1 MNEGAKVKK
10 GQEFTMTIERMKY
23 PNVGIGVY
31 EDQEVRVKNVLK
43 GQVLDCR
50 VSKKR
55 GGKVEA
61 RALEVV
67 LRAEN
72 EQPSFCEH
80 FNRCGGCMLQTL
92 SYENQL
98 DTKVQMV
105 KNLLDEAGLPLVF
118 NAIIPSPEPFEYRNK
133 MEYSFGDEYKDGPLT
148 LGMHKKG
155 HHHDV
160 IDVPFC
166 HLVDSDFS
174 TILTGVLEYAKSN
187 KLVKYNKRSNEG
199 FLRHLVVRK
208 SKATSE
214 IMIALSATTQMADEM
229 GNPFDKEAFAAFIKQ
244 LPLKGNV
251 ESLIYVHNDGLGDVV
266 SGELEC
272 LHGRLFIVEK
282 LFDLSFK
289 INLYAFF
296 QTNTLGAEKLYQTAL
311 DLIPEIENK
320 ICFDLFS
327 GTGTIG
333 QIMAK
338 RAKKVI
344 GIEWV
349 EDAVIAARENAA
361 INGLENCEFICGDV
375 FDKLSSISD
384 HPEVIVVDPP
394 RSGMGEKTTRAIAAY
409 DIPKIVYISCNPST
423 LLDDLLVFQ
432 KCGYFAD
439 DITLVDMFPWTA
451 GVESIVLLTKRD
463 TLENM

>member
-1 MNEGAKVKK
+1 MKK
-10 GQEFTMTIERMKY
+10 GQEFIVTIDRMKY
-23 PNVGIGVY
+23 PNVGIGVF
-31 EDQEVRVKNVLK
+31 EEQEVRVKNVLK
-43 GQVLDCR
+43 GQILECR

-61 RALEVV
+61 RPLGVIQ
-67 LRAEN
+67 RASN

-92 SYENQL
+92 NYENQL
-98 DTKVQMV
+98 NAKVEMV
-105 KNLLDEAGLPLVF
+105 KNLLDEAGLPLAF
-118 NAIIPSPEPFEYRNK
+118 NAIIPSPESFEYRNK
-133 MEYSFGDEYKDGPLT
+133 MEYSFGDEFKDGPLT

-174 TILTGVLEYAKSN
+174 TILTGVLEYAKVN

-229 GNPFDKEAFAAFIKQ
+229 GNPFDKEAFADYITK
-244 LPLKGNV
+244 LPLKGRV
-251 ESLIYVHNDGLGDVV
+251 ASLIYVHNDGLGDVV

-272 LHGRLFIVEK
+272 LHGNLYIIEK
-282 LFDLSFK
+282 LFGLSFK

-296 QTNTLGAEKLYQTAL
+296 QTNTLGAEVLYKTAL

-333 QIMAK
+333 QIMAG

-349 EDAVIAARENAA
+349 EDAVIAARENAM

-375 FDKLSSISD
+375 FEKLSTISD
-384 HPEVIVVDPP
+384 HPDVIVVDPP
-394 RSGMGEKTTRAIAAY
+394 RSGMGEKATRAIAAY
-409 DIPKIVYISCNPST
+409 GISQIVYISCNPST
-423 LLDDLLVFQ
+423 LLEDLLVFQ

-451 GVESIVLLTKRD
+451 GVETVVLLSHVNPQTSPPS
-463 TLENM
+463 L